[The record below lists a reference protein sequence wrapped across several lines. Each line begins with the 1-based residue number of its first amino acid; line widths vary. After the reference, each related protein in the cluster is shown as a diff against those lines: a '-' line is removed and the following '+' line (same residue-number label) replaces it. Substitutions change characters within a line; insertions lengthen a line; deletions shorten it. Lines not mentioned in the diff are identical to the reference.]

1 MKNYQKPNLD
11 IKSLASNETIATL
24 NDWLTSVNGG
34 TGATSYSQ
42 ASITTF
48 IIQSL

>member
-1 MKNYQKPNLD
+1 MKNYQKPNFD
-11 IKSLASNETIATL
+11 IKSLASNENIATL
-24 NDWLTSVNGG
+24 NDWLTALGG
-34 TGATSYSQ
+34 SQATNYSQ